1 VLFRSCQDEKPVLKG
16 RKKLVWLCGRNTANI
31 NPNKP
36 WLVSIDEIYDR
47 IKRHFKVRVKSRL
60 AIIFDYK
67 GFEITLF
74 NGGRMLIKNV
84 TSEESALATY
94 NDVNKRLGIS

>member
-1 VLFRSCQDEKPVLKG
+1 LKMTLKDAYPMI
-16 RKKLVWLCGRNTANI
+16 KK
-31 NPNKP
+31 
-36 WLVSIDEIYDR
+36 D
-47 IKRHFKVRVKSRL
+47 FKVRIKSKL

-84 TSEESALATY
+84 KTEKEAL
-94 NDVNKRLGIS
+94 DVYRQIRGKLSDR